1 MIQNLG
7 CARLTTCLNEHII
20 YVLLNKQELKLAK
33 VATEKKTRVTKKQV
47 IAHRTRAV
55 KDTSPTWEG
64 CESWD
69 GDKFHKHFRNA
80 MDYYRL
86 ESDIKTYKPV
96 VVRWM
101 ESVSCAKA
109 DIAAFKKVKDSRVG
123 TTMGAVAA
131 CLNRGMQ
138 PQRADFN
145 QGRDTTAW
153 LRAEI
158 VKVLNEGKNDID
170 PDVTAAEKEAAK
182 ADVYTPSIQ
191 ERVRDA
197 AMRMTEEIENAI
209 ESFQTDAEAF
219 DPKAFKMLNLL
230 KAVEA
235 KAAHARIIKE
245 FYSKDLA
252 ELEEL
257 ASGKADEQ
265 LKEGYSHRSK
275 KQIKNLIAFYQEIMA
290 ACTMLAQ
297 EAKVNRAP
305 RAKKAVPAEK
315 IVAKLKYMKTNEPL
329 KLVSVNPADI
339 IGASELWIFN
349 TKTRKLGKY
358 VAAEFQTL
366 SVKGTTITGFD
377 EFKSIQKTIRKPEEK
392 LKEFK
397 AANKV
402 ALRKF
407 MDDINAT
414 DTKMNGRI
422 NEETILLKVV

>member
-1 MIQNLG
+1 M
-7 CARLTTCLNEHII
+7 
-20 YVLLNKQELKLAK
+20 
-33 VATEKKTRVTKKQV
+33 ATKAATKTRVTKKQV

-55 KDTSPTWEG
+55 KDTSPVWEG
-64 CESWD
+64 CETWD
-69 GDKFHKHFRNA
+69 DNTFHRHFKRS

-86 ESDIKTYKPV
+86 ESDIKSYKPV
-96 VVRWM
+96 VVKWM
-101 ESVSCAKA
+101 ETVGCTKA
-109 DIAAFKKVKDSRVG
+109 DISAFKKVKDSRIG

-131 CLNRGMQ
+131 CLNRGMT

-145 QGRDTTAW
+145 QGRDTAAW

-158 VKVLNEGKNDID
+158 VKVLEQGKNDID
-170 PDVTAAEKEAAK
+170 PEVEAAEKEAAK
-182 ADVYTPSIQ
+182 KDVYTPSIQ
-191 ERVRDA
+191 ERVREA
-197 AMRMTEEIENAI
+197 AMRMTEEIENAL
-209 ESFQTDAEAF
+209 ESFNNDAENF

-257 ASGKADEQ
+257 ASGKGCEQ
-265 LKEGYSHRSK
+265 LREGYSHRSK

-329 KLVSVNPADI
+329 KLVSINPTDI
-339 IGASELWIFN
+339 IGAGELWIFN

-358 VAAEFQTL
+358 IAAEYQTL
-366 SVKGTTITGFD
+366 SVKGTSIVGFN
-377 EFKSIQKTIRKPEEK
+377 ENTSVQKTIRKPEEK

-397 AANKV
+397 AAGKV
-402 ALRKF
+402 QLRKF
-407 MDDINAT
+407 LDDINAT

-422 NEETILLKVV
+422 NEETILLRVQ

>member
-1 MIQNLG
+1 M
-7 CARLTTCLNEHII
+7 
-20 YVLLNKQELKLAK
+20 AK
-33 VATEKKTRVTKKQV
+33 VATKSRITKKQV

-55 KDTSPTWEG
+55 KDHSPVWEG
-64 CESWD
+64 CETWD
-69 GDKFHKHFRNA
+69 ADTFHRFFKRA

-86 ESDIKTYKPV
+86 ESDIKTYKPAV
-96 VVRWM
+96 AKWM
-101 ESVSCAKA
+101 ETVGCTKA
-109 DIAAFKKVKDSRVG
+109 DITAFKKVKDARVG
-123 TTMGAVAA
+123 TTMGAVAC
-131 CLNRGMQ
+131 CLNRGMT

-145 QGRDTTAW
+145 QGRDTAAW

-158 VKVLNEGKNDID
+158 VRVIAAGKDDID
-170 PDVTAAEKEAAK
+170 EVEAKAIEAAK
-182 ADVYTPSIQ
+182 PAVYTPSIQ
-191 ERVRDA
+191 ERVREA

-209 ESFQTDAEAF
+209 ESFQADPEAF
-219 DPKAFKMLNLL
+219 NPKEFKMLNLL

-245 FYSKDLA
+245 FYAKDLA

-275 KQIKNLIAFYQEIMA
+275 KQILKLIAFYQEIMA
-290 ACTMLAQ
+290 ACTMLTQ

-305 RAKKAVPAEK
+305 RKTKAVPAEK

-329 KLVSVNPADI
+329 KLVSINPTDI
-339 IGASELWIFN
+339 IGAGELWIYN

-377 EFKSIQKTIRKPEEK
+377 EFKSVQKTVRKPEEK

-407 MDDINAT
+407 LDDINAT

-422 NEETILLKVV
+422 NEETILLKVQ

>member
-1 MIQNLG
+1 M
-7 CARLTTCLNEHII
+7 
-20 YVLLNKQELKLAK
+20 
-33 VATEKKTRVTKKQV
+33 ATKAATKTRVTKKQV

-55 KDTSPTWEG
+55 KDTSPVWEG
-64 CESWD
+64 CETWD
-69 GDKFHKHFRNA
+69 DNTFHRHFKRS

-86 ESDIKTYKPV
+86 ESDIKSYKPV
-96 VVRWM
+96 VVKWM
-101 ESVSCAKA
+101 ESVGCTKS
-109 DIAAFKKVKDSRVG
+109 DISAFKKIKDSRIG

-131 CLNRGMQ
+131 CLNRGMT

-145 QGRDTTAW
+145 QGRDTAAW

-158 VKVLNEGKNDID
+158 VKVLAAGKDDID
-170 PDVTAAEKEAAK
+170 PDVLAAEKEASK
-182 ADVYTPSIQ
+182 KDVYTPSIQ
-191 ERVRDA
+191 ERVREA

-209 ESFQTDAEAF
+209 ENFQTDAENF
-219 DPKAFKMLNLL
+219 DPKAFKMLNML

-275 KQIKNLIAFYQEIMA
+275 KQVKNLIVFYQEIMA

-329 KLVSVNPADI
+329 KLVSINPADI
-339 IGASELWIFN
+339 IGTSELWIYN

-358 VAAEFQTL
+358 MAAEYQTL
-366 SVKGTTITGFD
+366 SVKGTSIIGFN
-377 EFKSIQKTIRKPEEK
+377 ENTSVQKTIRKPEEK

-397 AANKV
+397 AAGKV
-402 ALRKF
+402 QLRKF
-407 MDDINAT
+407 LEDINAT

-422 NEETILLKVV
+422 GEDTILLKVA